1 MLQRSALLLTLAL
14 ALPAVE
20 TAVKT
25 IASGSIAGAA
35 VTASSVQ
42 HARTEA
48 LNDGSGLSEEPAGSG
63 VFVHT
68 NAKYA
73 QGGTM
78 WNSEQQKAIDQ
89 QWVAFDL
96 GAVRGITTVLVWNY
110 NESGWTGRG
119 LRQCTVA
126 VSNDGKDWHPAG
138 AFTLKEATGTVSE
151 PAQSLA
157 LPAGT
162 RGRHVRISAVNTYGQ
177 NAVGLS
183 EVRFVVDD
191 ASGATVLRGAHAFV
205 QRYPNTA
212 YTVKPGDVVAGC
224 RNISFPAD
232 SGVVDVSKPP
242 YKAVGDGITDCT
254 AALNQAF
261 ADHPNQGAII
271 YLPNGVYLVSNT
283 VRWGGGSD
291 GGNSFKNTI
300 LHGQSRLGTIIKL
313 KDESPGY
320 GDAAKA
326 KPIIWTGDAPAQRF
340 GNGVHHLTVDSGR
353 GNPGCSAV
361 QFNASNQGT
370 LSDVTIVAGD
380 GRGMVGLDMAFTD
393 EVGPLLIQNVLV
405 QGFDIG
411 IRTGGSVNSQVLED
425 VQVKWQNQVGCLL
438 EGQPLTIHRFTSINE
453 VQAITARGSSLVL
466 IDATCTGSGEATKQ
480 SAINVPNGVLY
491 AEQLKQTGYARLLDA
506 PGGQHVDG
514 ATCARFTTLTAVAAG
529 SGKAITPLD
538 PPVAPETN
546 PATWTSPLAFGG
558 KPQAGNDETDQS
570 EALQKAFNAGKDT
583 VYLPNG
589 CWRTAKTITIPP
601 GVKRVIGCRS
611 FIWGTKG
618 FAGPMFTI
626 ADGPEP
632 LHLERIAGW
641 WGSDQTYRSGTRTLV
656 IREQTN
662 VSGEFGAGRIFI
674 EDLAT
679 NPGGHL
685 IFNGSEVYA
694 RQINAESQDYKI
706 RNNGGRVW
714 ILGYKTERGG
724 PLLETTKGGRSEIWG
739 GFSYTTVDGSRSPM
753 FVVKDGSM
761 AGFFGEVC
769 YGGDPFKMI
778 LSLDGKEIGRSDPRF
793 RDGILLGQ

>member
-14 ALPAVE
+14 GLPAVE
-20 TAVKT
+20 V
-25 IASGSIAGAA
+25 IASGSIAGAS
-35 VTASSVQ
+35 VTASTVQ
-42 HARTEA
+42 HARTDA
-48 LNDGSGLSEEPAGSG
+48 LNDGAGLNEEPVGSG

-78 WNSEQQKAIDQ
+78 WSSEQQKPIDQ
-89 QWVAFDL
+89 QWVSFDL
-96 GAVRGITTVLVWNY
+96 GAARGISAVLVWNY
-110 NESGWTGRG
+110 NESGWTARG
-119 LRQCTVA
+119 MKQCTIA
-126 VSNDGKDWHPAG
+126 VSNDGKDWRPAG
-138 AFTLKEATGTVSE
+138 VFTLKEGSGGASE
-151 PAQSLA
+151 PAQSLV
-157 LPAGT
+157 LTAGT
-162 RGRHVRISAVNTYGQ
+162 RGRHVRISAVNSYGQ
-177 NAVGLS
+177 DAVGLS
-183 EVRFVVDD
+183 EVRFVVDN
-191 ASGATVLRGAHAFV
+191 ATGAAVLRGAHAFV
-205 QRYPNTA
+205 QRYPRTS
-212 YTVKPGDVVAGC
+212 YTVKPGEIVAGC
-224 RNISFPAD
+224 RNITFPAD
-232 SGVVDVSKPP
+232 SGVVDVSKAP
-242 YKAVGDGITDCT
+242 YKVIGDGITDCT

-261 ADHPNQGAII
+261 TDHPNQGAII
-271 YLPNGVYLVSNT
+271 YLPNGVYVVSDT
-283 VRWGGGSD
+283 VRWGAGSD
-291 GGNSFKNTI
+291 GGNAFKNTI
-300 LHGQSRLGTIIKL
+300 LHGQSRLGTIIRL
-313 KDESPGY
+313 KDESPGFS
-320 GDAAKA
+320 DATKA
-326 KPIIWTGDAPAQRF
+326 KPLIWTGDKPAQRF
-340 GNGVHHLTVDSGR
+340 ANGIHHLTVDSGR

-361 QFNASNQGT
+361 QFNSSNQGT
-370 LSDVTIVAGD
+370 VSQVTIVAGD
-380 GRGMVGLDMAFTD
+380 GRGVAGLDLGFTD
-393 EVGPLLIQNVLV
+393 EVGPLLIKDVLV

-425 VQVKWQNQVGCLL
+425 VQVRWQNQVGCML
-438 EGQPLTIHRFTSINE
+438 EGQPLSIHRFTSINE

-466 IDATCTGSGEATKQ
+466 IDATCTGSGEAAKQ

-491 AEQLKQTGYARLLDA
+491 AEQLKQTGYARILEA
-506 PGGQHVDG
+506 PSGKKVDG
-514 ATCARFTTLTAVAAG
+514 ATCARFTTLTAVPVG
-529 SGKAITPLD
+529 NGKAITPLD
-538 PPVAPETN
+538 PPLAPETN
-546 PATWTSPLAFGG
+546 PTTWTSPLAFGG
-558 KPQAGNDETDQS
+558 KPGSGSDETDQS
-570 EALQKAFNAGKDT
+570 AALQQAFDAGKDT

-601 GVKRVIGCRS
+601 GVKRVVGCRS
-611 FIWGTKG
+611 FVWGTKG

-641 WGSDQTYRSGTRTLV
+641 WGNDQTYRSGTRTLV

-685 IFNGSEVYA
+685 IFNGSEVYG

-706 RNNGGRVW
+706 INNGGRVW

-739 GFSYTTVDGSRSPM
+739 GFSYTTTDGSRSPM

-769 YGGDPFKMI
+769 YGGDPFKTI
-778 LSLDGKEIGRSDPRF
+778 LSLDGKEIGRADPRF